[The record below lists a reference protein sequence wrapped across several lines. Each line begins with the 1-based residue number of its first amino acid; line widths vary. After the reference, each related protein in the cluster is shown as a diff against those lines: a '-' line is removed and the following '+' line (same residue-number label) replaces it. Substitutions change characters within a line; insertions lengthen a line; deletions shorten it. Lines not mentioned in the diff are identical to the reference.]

1 MYYILRFNTALHLNC
16 LIDDDDD
23 DYILC
28 TILGYT
34 ALHLACLSGHVGV
47 VGLLLSRFFLRLK
60 RQDHIYSNNLDWYY
74 SVKATLSKSSLPMG
88 LFAGRRSC

>member
-1 MYYILRFNTALHLNC
+1 MISFQHCSLLILSI
-16 LIDDDDD
+16 IDDQGDD

-47 VGLLLSRFFLRLK
+47 VGLLLSRFFLGSK
-60 RQDHIYSNNLDWYY
+60 GQSHIYSNNLDWHS

-88 LFAGRRSC
+88 QFAGRRSC